1 MFTLRQTV
9 IAFVLV
15 TFGVGLGLALSGL
28 PAYAQFEEPAPC
40 AVPKA
45 YGPFRG
51 MIGNH
56 FIFEDTQ
63 GTIRVV
69 ACVVTGPGVVIT
81 AEIRQMVPRD
91 Y

>member
-1 MFTLRQTV
+1 MFTLRQRV

-15 TFGVGLGLALSGL
+15 TFGVLMGLALSGL
-28 PAYAQFEEPAPC
+28 PAHAQLELPTPC
-40 AVPKA
+40 PVPKD

-51 MIGNH
+51 MMGNH

-69 ACVVTGPGVVIT
+69 ACLARGPGVEIT
-81 AEIRQMVPRD
+81 AEVKQIVPRD